1 STAQGRY
8 ETVVDPG
15 RREGWVHTGLRV
27 LALEPGQTESS
38 TANGV
43 EVMVVP
49 LSGGCDITVDGHSYT
64 LRGRRDVFASATDVL
79 YAPVGS
85 ELTITSVDGGRF
97 ALATAVAASTHPVA
111 LIRAEDIPV
120 EIRGGGNMTRKVR
133 NFGTVGSFD
142 DCDSL
147 IACEV
152 ITPGGNW
159 SSYPAHKHDET
170 TETESE
176 LEEIYY
182 YEIQDAPDGGP
193 GFGFHQ
199 TTSSGEDKP
208 IDVLTEVRGG
218 DTVLVPHGWHG
229 PCAAAP
235 GHDMYYLNVMAGPEA
250 ERAWN
255 ITAHPEPTR
264 GRGPWDEGGIDARLT
279 RGRHSRGGHRRRRRR
294 RRADRQ
300 PRAVPPRAGAGRDRG
315 RQARAVREAAGHEP
329 AGRLRRGPRRARQ
342 RPGLRL
348 ARLHAPLRCRL

>member
-1 STAQGRY
+1 MTTSSELHLPAGSTAQGHY

-27 LALEPGQTESS
+27 LALEPGQTETS

-49 LSGGCDITVDGHSYT
+49 LNGACDITVDGRSYT
-64 LRGRRDVFASATDVL
+64 LRGRTDVFTSATDVL
-79 YAPVGS
+79 YAPLGS
-85 ELTITSVDGGRF
+85 ELTITSAGGGRF
-97 ALATAVAASTHPVA
+97 ALATAVATSTHPVA

-120 EIRGGGNMTRKVR
+120 EVRGGGNMTRKVR

-142 DCDSL
+142 EMDSL

-170 TETESE
+170 VDDGEHHESE

-255 ITAHPEPTR
+255 ITDHPEQTWVR
-264 GRGPWDEGGIDARLT
+264 GTWADAGIDPRLDGET
-279 RGRHSRGGHRRRRRR
+279 R
-294 RRADRQ
+294 
-300 PRAVPPRAGAGRDRG
+300 
-315 RQARAVREAAGHEP
+315 
-329 AGRLRRGPRRARQ
+329 
-342 RPGLRL
+342 
-348 ARLHAPLRCRL
+348 